1 MIMAYL
7 TFVLCLIGIRA
18 MAGYDSRCQ
27 NGKYVTLKSDFL
39 SRVLLSQSVA
49 VERKKRLK
57 KDKNK
62 MSVCGTMFY
71 AAAGFTLL
79 VNLFFLL
86 VDDIPVKP
94 WELDAGSL
102 YIYVDTLNEKVSALL
117 ILLLFGSIAGYYMLL
132 IFRTV
137 KMENVKPKWCR
148 IFLYGIELLMAVTV
162 VACLGC
168 FLFELGSCFVS

>member
-1 MIMAYL
+1 MIMAYVA
-7 TFVLCLIGIRA
+7 FVLCLLGIRA

-39 SRVLLSQSVA
+39 SRVLLSRSVA
-49 VERKKRLK
+49 VERKQRLK
-57 KDKNK
+57 KDRNK
-62 MSVCGTMFY
+62 MSVCGVVFY
-71 AAAGFTLL
+71 AAAGFTML
-79 VNLFFLL
+79 VNLFFFL
-86 VDDIPVKP
+86 VDDIPIKP

>member
-49 VERKKRLK
+49 VEKKKRLK

-71 AAAGFTLL
+71 AAAGFALL
-79 VNLFFLL
+79 VNLFFLW
-86 VDDIPVKP
+86 VDDIPIKP
-94 WELDAGSL
+94 WMIDTESL
-102 YIYVDTLNEKVSALL
+102 IIYADTLNEKVSALL